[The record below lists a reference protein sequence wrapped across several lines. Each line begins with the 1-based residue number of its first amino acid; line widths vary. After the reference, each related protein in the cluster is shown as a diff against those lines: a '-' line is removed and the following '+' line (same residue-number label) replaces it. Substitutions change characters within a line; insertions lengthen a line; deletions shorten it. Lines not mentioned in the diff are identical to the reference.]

1 MAYAGGA
8 LCYHS
13 GPIPMKPRLAL
24 LALVAMLG
32 GCFYPPTQQPTP
44 QQQSPI
50 QQPTQ
55 QQQSRTNGDQVKLAV
70 PYDLAWDAV
79 HSVIADNGYEIITED
94 PNHGIIET
102 QAPHGFT
109 LKDADCGKIRNVF
122 GYAAQPELD
131 STAVYNFEVK
141 PADRESSLVSVQA
154 TFTAQVQVPF
164 HPLRDQQCVSRDVQ
178 ESQLLKQIEARAAH
192 EHRPEYKAPKQ

>member
-1 MAYAGGA
+1 
-8 LCYHS
+8 
-13 GPIPMKPRLAL
+13 MKPHAAL
-24 LALVAMLG
+24 FTLVAMLG
-32 GCFYPPTQQPTP
+32 GCFYPPTHQPTP
-44 QQQSPI
+44 QQQSPA

-55 QQQSRTNGDQVKLAV
+55 QQQPRSNGDQVKLAI

-79 HSVIADNGYEIITED
+79 HSVISDNGYEIITED

-122 GYAAQPELD
+122 GYAAQPQQD

-154 TFTAQVQVPF
+154 TFTAQLQVPF
-164 HPLRDQQCVSRDVQ
+164 HPLSDQQCVSRDAQ
-178 ESQLLKQIEARAAH
+178 ESRLLKQIEARAKK
-192 EHRPEYKAPKQ
+192 EHRPEYKAPGQ

>member
-1 MAYAGGA
+1 MKLRAA
-8 LCYHS
+8 LFVL
-13 GPIPMKPRLAL
+13 IT
-24 LALVAMLG
+24 MLG
-32 GCFYPPTQQPTP
+32 GCFYPPTQQPTQP
-44 QQQSPI
+44 QQSPAN
-50 QQPTQ
+50 
-55 QQQSRTNGDQVKLAV
+55 RDQVKLAT

-79 HSVIADNGYEIITED
+79 HSVIADNGYQIITED

-109 LKDADCGKIRNVF
+109 LKDADCGHIRNVVR
-122 GYAAQPELD
+122 YAAQPEQD

-164 HPLRDQQCVSRDVQ
+164 HPLSDQQCVSRDVQ
-178 ESQLLKQIEARAAH
+178 ESRLLKQIEAQAAK

>member
-1 MAYAGGA
+1 
-8 LCYHS
+8 
-13 GPIPMKPRLAL
+13 MKPRAAL
-24 LALVAMLG
+24 FVLVTMLG
-32 GCFYPPTQQPTP
+32 GCFYPPTQQPT
-44 QQQSPI
+44 QQQKSPA
-50 QQPTQ
+50 
-55 QQQSRTNGDQVKLAV
+55 NGDQVKLAV

-79 HSVIADNGYEIITED
+79 HAVISENDYQIITED

-102 QAPHGFT
+102 QAPKGFT

-164 HPLRDQQCVSRDVQ
+164 HPMSDQQCVSRDVQ
-178 ESQLLKQIEARAAH
+178 ESRLLKQIEAQAAK

>member
-1 MAYAGGA
+1 MKFRAA
-8 LCYHS
+8 LF
-13 GPIPMKPRLAL
+13 AL
-24 LALVAMLG
+24 GAMLG

-44 QQQSPI
+44 QQQSPA
-50 QQPTQ
+50 QQPTKQ
-55 QQQSRTNGDQVKLAV
+55 HSRQNSDQVKLAV

-79 HSVIADNGYEIITED
+79 HSVISDNGYEIITED

-164 HPLRDQQCVSRDVQ
+164 HPLRDQQCLSRDVQ
-178 ESQLLKQIEARAAH
+178 ESLLLKQIEARAAK
-192 EHRPEYKAPKQ
+192 EHRPEYKPPGQ